1 MVGIVPFFRSLVLH
15 SLLWVG
21 RLSSIKS
28 DSSFE
33 NLMKPLEYMY
43 TNAAA
48 LIFALQYLLMLCY
61 N

>member
-1 MVGIVPFFRSLVLH
+1 MVGVVPFFRSLVLH

-21 RLSSIKS
+21 HLSSIKS

-33 NLMKPLEYMY
+33 NLMKPLEYIH

-48 LIFALQYLLMLCY
+48 LVFALQHITDVVL
-61 N
+61 